1 MENSKEKVALF
12 KSKTHIYLQR
22 CAIEE
27 LRELGRKVGLQ
38 KPTTLC
44 KEVLIDTIIQTLC
57 GELPPARTTKGKPPK
72 PHFLDPKIFIDIETI
87 KKECGIEYSMYY
99 DNPPI
104 PQEPKLPVKAAENP
118 VPQEPELPIETAE
131 NPIPPMQI
139 IINFSELSLEQKKK
153 LRAFL
158 HCL

>member
-57 GELPPARTTKGKPPK
+57 GEIAPARTTKGKPPK
-72 PHFLDPKIFIDIETI
+72 PHFLDPKFLSISKRS
-87 KKECGIEYSMYY
+87 KKS
-99 DNPPI
+99 
-104 PQEPKLPVKAAENP
+104 AA
-118 VPQEPELPIETAE
+118 
-131 NPIPPMQI
+131 
-139 IINFSELSLEQKKK
+139 
-153 LRAFL
+153 
-158 HCL
+158 